1 MVHAAANLIT
11 GEILT
16 SNHANHLKRRVS
28 KIAHWDYING
38 YSNGGEWVFA
48 HGENWVKIL
57 GDKFA
62 EHSRQIGKVI

>member
-11 GEILT
+11 GEVLT
-16 SNHANHLKRRVS
+16 STHANTLKRRVAR
-28 KIAHWDYING
+28 ITRWDYNHG

-48 HGENWVKIL
+48 HGEHWVKIL